1 VDSIRKQPDDDRRF
15 NTLNKKRDKKSK
27 QNIQRETNREKK
39 ETKKQRR
46 NNSSSSIDGINID
59 ININISISSNSSA
72 GRNSISRSLF
82 GDGMRVTRCYRD
94 RNRLIFIWMSTVFSI
109 DGRINRTSQSNF
121 SFSRSSIFHSLCAG
135 LFHSINSVVILLSS
149 SGLDSSGAKLDL
161 SVSLLS
167 RLRACLFFFE
177 CVGFKRASSF
187 SFSHSHLRTCTS
199 QCL

>member
-94 RNRLIFIWMSTVFSI
+94 RNRNRLIFIWMSTVFSI
-109 DGRINRTSQSNF
+109 DVRINRTSQSNF
-121 SFSRSSIFHSLCAG
+121 SFSRSSIFIPFVQGCSTR
-135 LFHSINSVVILLSS
+135 SIQLSS
-149 SGLDSSGAKLDL
+149 RSHHRVLDSSGAKLDL

-167 RLRACLFFFE
+167 RLRVCLFFF
-177 CVGFKRASSF
+177 
-187 SFSHSHLRTCTS
+187 
-199 QCL
+199 